1 MCGFV
6 AAVRPAERDRGR
18 FDLGLASLAHRG
30 PDDSGN
36 WQDRSGSCL
45 MGHRRLSVIDLSSAG
60 RQPFSDPSGRYHLVF
75 NGEIYNYI
83 ELRVELRSRWEFQ
96 TNSDTEVLL
105 AAFVIWGEACLHKF
119 IGMFSFAVWDSHTQ
133 ELFAA
138 RDRFGVKPLFYSCGS
153 GDVVFVASEAKAL
166 HALGVSTEPDVTAW
180 RTYFLKGLYDHS
192 DNTFFRDVR
201 AVPPGHFLRV
211 TLDSGNPSVC
221 RWYDV
226 ADRVEQQGL
235 DLRDDGEVLEEL
247 YGVLVDAIQ
256 LRLRSDVPVG
266 VSLSGGLDSALLLSL
281 IRRIKNTKG
290 GFQSFT
296 FAFGDERYD
305 ETQWTGALLEGSGI
319 VSNVCL
325 VGAKE
330 VPGLA
335 SRVQTFQDEPFGGL
349 PTLGMAAVHERA
361 RELGVTVLLDG
372 NGLDEAWAGYDYYQ
386 RLEIADLTR
395 GPVQGTI
402 DSYSLAPALVDD
414 FVVGPTYGLP
424 DQRFEDALLNFQHRD
439 LTASKIPRAMR
450 FADRASMMASRELRE
465 PFLDHRIVELGLRQ
479 PSERKIRDGQG
490 KWLLRV
496 LAKDLLPASTVLAPK
511 RPVQTPQREWL
522 RGPLAGWVETQI
534 ESALSG
540 WGSEWFDRNRTH
552 ALWSDYLLTER
563 DNSFPIWQ
571 IVSLGLMKSSKTRET
586 G

>member
-6 AAVRPAERDRGR
+6 VAVRPAEREKGR
-18 FDLGLASLAHRG
+18 FDTALSSLAHRG
-30 PDDSGN
+30 PDDSGT
-36 WQDRSGSCL
+36 WEDESGNCL

-60 RQPFSDPSGRYHLVF
+60 RQPISDPSGRYHLVF

-83 ELRVELRSRWEFQ
+83 ELRAELRSRWEFQ

-119 IGMFSFAVWDSHTQ
+119 IGMFSFAVWDSHRH

-153 GDVVFVASEAKAL
+153 GDVVLIASEAKAL
-166 HALGVSTEPDVTAW
+166 HALGVSAEPDVAAW

-192 DNTFFRDVR
+192 DRTFFRDVR
-201 AVPPGHFLRV
+201 AVPPGNFFRL
-211 TLDSGNPSVC
+211 TLGSGNPSVC

-226 ADRVEQQGL
+226 ADRVEQQGI
-235 DLRDDGEVLEEL
+235 DLRDEGEVLDEL
-247 YGVLVDAIQ
+247 RGVLIDAIQ

-266 VSLSGGLDSALLLSL
+266 ISLSGGLDSALLLSL
-281 IRRIKNTKG
+281 MRREKNTVG

-305 ETQWTGALLEGSGI
+305 ETDWTEALLEGSGV

-325 VGAKE
+325 VRAE
-330 VPGLA
+330 DVPNLA

-349 PTLGMAAVHERA
+349 PTLGIAAVHERA

-372 NGLDEAWAGYDYYQ
+372 NGLDEGWAGYDYYQ
-386 RLEIADLTR
+386 RLEITDFTR
-395 GPVQGTI
+395 GPVQGTSE
-402 DSYSLAPALVDD
+402 SYSLAHALEHD

-424 DQRFEDALLNFQHRD
+424 EPCFEDDLLNFQHRD
-439 LTASKIPRAMR
+439 LTSSKIPRAMR

-465 PFLDHRIVELGLRQ
+465 PFLDHRVVELGLRQ
-479 PSERKIRDGQG
+479 PPERKIRGRQG
-490 KWLLRV
+490 KWLLRL

-540 WGSEWFDRNRTH
+540 WGSEWFDKNRTQT
-552 ALWSDYLLTER
+552 LWSDYLLNER

-571 IVSLGLMKSSKTRET
+571 IVSLGLMKSSKTRESA
-586 G
+586 

>member
-6 AAVRPAERDRGR
+6 VAVRPDERVKGQ
-18 FDLGLASLAHRG
+18 FDKALTSIAHRG
-30 PDDSGN
+30 PDDSGTWN
-36 WQDRSGSCL
+36 DERESCL
-45 MGHRRLSVIDLSSAG
+45 MGHRRLSVIDLSSGG

-83 ELRVELRSRWEFQ
+83 ELRAELRSRWDFQ

-105 AAFVIWGEACLHKF
+105 ASFVTWGEACLHKF
-119 IGMFSFAVWDSHTQ
+119 IGMFSFAVWDSHMQ

-153 GDVVFVASEAKAL
+153 GDEVLVASEVKAL
-166 HALGVSTEPDVTAW
+166 HALGVSTEPDVAAW

-192 DNTFFRDVR
+192 DHTFFRDVR
-201 AVPPGHFLRV
+201 AVPPGNFLRM
-211 TLDSGNPSVC
+211 TLASKNPSVC
-221 RWYDV
+221 RWYNV
-226 ADRVEQQGL
+226 ADRVEKQGL
-235 DLRDDGEVLEEL
+235 DLRDEGEVLEEL
-247 YGVLVDAIQ
+247 YGVLIDAIQ

-266 VSLSGGLDSALLLSL
+266 ISLSGGLDSALLLSL
-281 IRRIKNTKG
+281 MRREKNTQG
-290 GFQSFT
+290 RFQSFT
-296 FAFGDERYD
+296 FGFGDERYD
-305 ETQWTGALLEGSGI
+305 ETHWTEGLLEGSGI

-325 VGAKE
+325 VGARD

-335 SRVQTFQDEPFGGL
+335 SRVQNFQDEPFGGL
-349 PTLGMAAVHERA
+349 PTLGIAAVHDRA

-372 NGLDEAWAGYDYYQ
+372 NGLDEGWAGYDYYQ
-386 RLEIADLTR
+386 RLELTDFTR

-402 DSYSLAPALVDD
+402 EPYSLAHALEDD
-414 FVVGPTYGLP
+414 FVIGPTYELP
-424 DQRFEDALLNFQHRD
+424 DPRFEDDLLNFQHRD

-479 PSERKIRDGQG
+479 PSYRKIRDLQG
-490 KWLLRV
+490 KWLLRL
-496 LAKDLLPASTVLAPK
+496 LAKGLLPASTVLAPK

-540 WGSEWFDRNRTH
+540 WGSEWFDKGRTH
-552 ALWSDYLLTER
+552 DLWRDYLVNER

-571 IVSLGLMKSSKTRET
+571 IVSLGLMKSSKAKET
-586 G
+586 F